1 MNTLDENEVEFLYE
15 DANWTSY
22 TKDMP
27 RLMNAIKSSLMVMTA
42 WNQHRL
48 IGLVRVVG
56 DGQTIIYVQD
66 LLVLGAYQN
75 KGIGSKLLKLIL
87 AHFKDVRQNVLLTN
101 ESENVRAFYEKNGFS
116 SCDKGDLAAFAKIN
130 ESTV

>member
-116 SCDKGDLAAFAKIN
+116 SCDKGDLVAFAKIN